1 MEHSLNK
8 AAKSVFIRGMRK
20 LYVRELKEE
29 EQQALKKGLRS
40 EEAFTVRRSQI
51 LLSSAEGQAARLIAE
66 QLRCSDQCVREAIHA
81 FHAEGLKSLERQ
93 STRPHSARFSF
104 DEQALMRL
112 ADVVSTSPRRYGH
125 EHSLWSLERLAAT
138 CYAEGL
144 TARLV
149 NIVTMSEALKRA
161 GIDWKRARK
170 RMNSTDAAYEVKKTT
185 GALDDLGG
193 ARP

>member
-1 MEHSLNK
+1 MNK
-8 AAKSVFIRGMRK
+8 EVKCGLIGGMRK

-29 EQQALKKGLRS
+29 EEQGLQKGLRS

-51 LLSSAEGQAARLIAE
+51 LLSSAEGQSTRLIAD

-81 FHAEGLKSLERQ
+81 FHAEGLRSLQRQ

-104 DEQALMRL
+104 DEQALACLPAM
-112 ADVVSTSPRRYGH
+112 VNTSPRSYGH
-125 EHSLWSLERLAAT
+125 EHSLWSLERLAET

-144 TARLV
+144 TSRLV
-149 NIVTMSEALKRA
+149 NVGTMGEALRRA

-170 RMNSTDAAYEVKKTT
+170 RMNSTDAAYEVKKTADT
-185 GALDDLGG
+185 LDGLGG
-193 ARP
+193 TRP